1 MKTLALG
8 IAVAC
13 MLMVGGCGSGG
24 SSVGTTSSGGS
35 SSSSGSSTS
44 YEAESSETQVAPVGN
59 FSIEGKWKNVG
70 TDTWGQMQEGA
81 IIVFDGVNCNVFS
94 PMDTYAFYDDGSG
107 YVLDCT
113 SPLGDTVD
121 LDVDVVNENEII
133 LSVGNSTIE
142 LARVS

>member
-13 MLMVGGCGSGG
+13 MLMVAGCGSGG
-24 SSVGTTSSGGS
+24 SSVSTTNGSGS

-44 YEAESSETQVAPVGN
+44 YEVESSESQVAPVGN

-70 TDTWGQMQEGA
+70 EGTWGQMQEGA

-121 LDVDVVNENEII
+121 LDVDVVSDNEII
-133 LSVGNSTIE
+133 LTVGDNTIE